1 MTTGGSGEGGGDDG
15 GGGDENRVFIKVPS
29 PVTRCEA
36 PRFRSCHDA
45 DLAHAGTDL
54 TAEYA
59 ARDGLGDRSLAAVM
73 VVAVSVN
80 RDMNK
85 NKAAEDE
92 QAPYFVLLLLGPSAH
107 T

>member
-1 MTTGGSGEGGGDDG
+1 MTTGGSGEGGGD
-15 GGGDENRVFIKVPS
+15 ENRVFMEIPS
-29 PVTRCEA
+29 QVTRCGA
-36 PRFRSCHDA
+36 TRFRSCHDA

-73 VVAVSVN
+73 VAAVSVN
-80 RDMNK
+80 GDMNK

>member
-1 MTTGGSGEGGGDDG
+1 MSGDDGGSGE
-15 GGGDENRVFIKVPS
+15 GGGDENRVFIEVPS
-29 PVTRCEA
+29 QVTRCGA

-73 VVAVSVN
+73 VAAVSVN
-80 RDMNK
+80 GDMNK
-85 NKAAEDE
+85 DKAAEDE
-92 QAPYFVLLLLGPSAH
+92 RAPYFVLLLLGPSAH